1 MAERKSLKQKYLEKQ
16 QAKTVVIGNVDG
28 TEKTFTEKEYYSNN
42 PKVKKAR
49 EQAGTSRVVSA
60 VSANTTQNNKTVKVD
75 EIPSKVDLKTG
86 TTTYGSTASA
96 SKKVDGKAL
105 VAQLERDAATSEL
118 SSIFSRA
125 AEDQAARGSTRSQP
139 TDLSREVQVEKTPAP
154 RNLQH

>member
-1 MAERKSLKQKYLEKQ
+1 M
-16 QAKTVVIGNVDG
+16 
-28 TEKTFTEKEYYSNN
+28 
-42 PKVKKAR
+42 
-49 EQAGTSRVVSA
+49 
-60 VSANTTQNNKTVKVD
+60 
-75 EIPSKVDLKTG
+75 KTG

-154 RNLQH
+154 RNLDQTTVSTVKDLIKADPPSEKIQNAIEGYKDTYPEVFDGVSPIDNDLLSP